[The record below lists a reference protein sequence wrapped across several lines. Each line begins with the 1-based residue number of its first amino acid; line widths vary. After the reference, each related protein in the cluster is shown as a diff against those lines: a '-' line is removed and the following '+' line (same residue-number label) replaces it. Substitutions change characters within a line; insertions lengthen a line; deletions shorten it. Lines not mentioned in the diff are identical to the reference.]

1 MIPFTGFETRRQNA
15 AWGNITMV
23 GNPPTLVLLVSSAV
37 LEPCLTFDPGE
48 GSDPKGSPG
57 GLWYKNKII
66 ENAAEER
73 NLCMHSQLPIT
84 ALGHSWDLCQVTNQ
98 RQNSNLDL
106 CETHGWPTP

>member
-1 MIPFTGFETRRQNA
+1 MQLGATLPWQETLLQ
-15 AWGNITMV
+15 
-23 GNPPTLVLLVSSAV
+23 LVLLVSSAV

-57 GLWYKNKII
+57 GLWCKNKIT

-106 CETHGWPTP
+106 CETHGWATPQESLGTF